1 MQLRNCRKD
10 KHIDPS
16 VLIEIHLCLIS
27 GTNAPSD
34 RAEDPGAK
42 ATPSVYE
49 VQRDEFQKIML
60 TLEMMQDHLPGSYLD
75 AINQL

>member
-1 MQLRNCRKD
+1 MTLK
-10 KHIDPS
+10 
-16 VLIEIHLCLIS
+16 LCA
-27 GTNAPSD
+27 GTNASSSKSD
-34 RAEDPGAK
+34 DAYIK

>member
-1 MQLRNCRKD
+1 MLAGRTPNSSK
-10 KHIDPS
+10 S
-16 VLIEIHLCLIS
+16 
-27 GTNAPSD
+27 N
-34 RAEDPGAK
+34 DPGTK

>member
-1 MQLRNCRKD
+1 MVNYCNRLKYDCSP
-10 KHIDPS
+10 I
-16 VLIEIHLCLIS
+16 LCLIA
-27 GTNAPSD
+27 GAAVPSNK
-34 RAEDPGAK
+34 AEDPEAR